1 MKKTKNAGNGGVSP
15 ASRMEEEYKNNK
27 YYRQAKFLLETF
39 NENRM
44 KRKQVEEELRKGAR
58 FTRDD
63 AIYMIAGVKAVQY
76 DSDHV
81 QSSPKPD
88 GMADKVLKIDE
99 VVERMNREASN
110 ELTQELNKLSHCITQ
125 VNALLTILDLET
137 WSVIKQR
144 YVEGTAVENLRGS
157 DGHRYHYKTSMEL
170 LHKGISQF
178 ADRLKVAEAI
188 RQQAESENEKNEYME
203 EWYD

>member
-1 MKKTKNAGNGGVSP
+1 
-15 ASRMEEEYKNNK
+15 
-27 YYRQAKFLLETF
+27 
-39 NENRM
+39 M
-44 KRKQVEEELRKGAR
+44 KRRTVEEELRKGIR

-110 ELTQELNKLSHCITQ
+110 ELTQEFRRLSGKVTL
-125 VNALLTILDLET
+125 VNLGLTEMDIECRKA
-137 WSVIKQR
+137 VKQR
-144 YVEGTAVENLRGS
+144 YV
-157 DGHRYHYKTSMEL
+157 DGVPVDELIAPDGRRYHYRTGARL
-170 LHKGISQF
+170 IHRGIEQF
-178 ADRLKVAEAI
+178 AQYLMLTETIRREAEA
-188 RQQAESENEKNEYME
+188 AEEKENEYME